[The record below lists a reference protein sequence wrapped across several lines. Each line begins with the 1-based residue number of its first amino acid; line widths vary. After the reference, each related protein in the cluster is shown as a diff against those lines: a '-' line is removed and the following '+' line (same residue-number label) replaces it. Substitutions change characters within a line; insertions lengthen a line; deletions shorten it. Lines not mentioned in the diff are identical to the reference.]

1 LVLYSFLIVIVLV
14 NVNFYIVWF
23 LIEIIFLFFLLYI
36 ITIETK
42 RVGLIIYYFFQR
54 FLSLILF
61 IVVFLILT
69 KLIFIILCAKL
80 GLFPFFYWVVVV
92 SIKVGI
98 LGNIFIL
105 SLQKLP
111 VFWIFWLLSE
121 RSLIILFLFC
131 YLGIILV
138 VINLSLVVDI
148 WLLLVYSSIANTGI
162 LLISRVGSYYII
174 SILLYLIVISA
185 IIFLMLKRNN
195 YAEILII
202 VLLFL
207 VIPPFVLFFIKF
219 YIVIS
224 LDSLLK
230 LSFFIFI
237 FDVFVL
243 FYYFRFI
250 FIKFILFDRRVLIYF
265 INYLILILILLLRN
279 CVALNTFY

>member
-1 LVLYSFLIVIVLV
+1 MVLYSFLIVIVLV

-185 IIFLMLKRNN
+185 IIFLILKRNN

>member
-185 IIFLMLKRNN
+185 IIFLILKRNN

>member
-1 LVLYSFLIVIVLV
+1 MVLYSFLIVIVLV